1 MNQQWFWTLLKWT
14 LTIISIMPYFQTHP
28 YNWEKRTFN
37 AGCLSTF
44 WFVWS
49 ITPASLL
56 LDGYIPLWGAWLW
69 LQPKKQER
77 SIGVVISCWNG
88 KKMATNQL
96 FSDVSRIPLWKWR
109 VTKVPW
115 CPLKQCQK
123 TCYMALQISVYKIYK
138 QSKKKSLY
146 SNPHFFSKSVFPQNV
161 NASRWYFLDISRG
174 NPRNINLQGDPKIPK
189 TWLLWQRSS
198 ELFRESWWKATIHGR
213 VFGGLQWSIKPR

>member
-14 LTIISIMPYFQTHP
+14 LTIISIMTYFQTHP

-69 LQPKKQER
+69 LQPQKQER

-138 QSKKKSLY
+138 QSKKKNLCIAT
-146 SNPHFFSKSVFPQNV
+146 PIFFRKVCFPRMWTR
-161 NASRWYFLDISRG
+161 ADDISLIYPGETHEISTFRG
-174 NPRNINLQGDPKIPK
+174 IPK
-189 TWLLWQRSS
+189 SQKHD
-198 ELFRESWWKATIHGR
+198 FCGR
-213 VFGGLQWSIKPR
+213 DRVNFLENLGEKPRFTGEFLGDYNDQ